1 MAGLEH
7 ITSRWESE
15 NEFFINL
22 IFVCMYVCIYTF
34 CNENAVVVRRYGES
48 NTSISEEEMD
58 GSGKLGNRGGYQSVA
73 MADKSRE
80 PSLLFLL
87 NSIAERIKKLFFRA
101 FVEGVLK

>member
-1 MAGLEH
+1 
-7 ITSRWESE
+7 
-15 NEFFINL
+15 
-22 IFVCMYVCIYTF
+22 MYLYVLQLKRGSCEAIWREQYQYK
-34 CNENAVVVRRYGES
+34 RRGNGRERE
-48 NTSISEEEMD
+48 T
-58 GSGKLGNRGGYQSVA
+58 GKQGGYQSVA